1 MSENR
6 DFGFCPRCGA
16 LMQSGICQSCGYE
29 NRGQAPSPSQ
39 NPGWSQGVQ
48 GFQQTQN
55 RQGYPG
61 YPQVYVGPPREK
73 GNKKGMWFALAA
85 AVVLILG
92 MIFAITFY
100 IHSIFKM

>member
-39 NPGWSQGVQ
+39 NPGWSQGV
-48 GFQQTQN
+48 
-55 RQGYPG
+55 
-61 YPQVYVGPPREK
+61 
-73 GNKKGMWFALAA
+73 
-85 AVVLILG
+85 
-92 MIFAITFY
+92 
-100 IHSIFKM
+100 

>member
-61 YPQVYVGPPREK
+61 YPQVYVGRRAIRRECGLRWRPRL
-73 GNKKGMWFALAA
+73 F
-85 AVVLILG
+85 
-92 MIFAITFY
+92 
-100 IHSIFKM
+100 